1 MIKDAKADQSVL
13 TLKSFEA
20 LERVAD
26 GNATKII
33 VPSDLQNLATLGTTL
48 KEMFKDDK
56 K

>member
-1 MIKDAKADQSVL
+1 MIKDAKADQAFL
-13 TLKSFEA
+13 TLRSFDA
-20 LERVAD
+20 LAKIAD

-48 KEMFKDDK
+48 KEMFKEDK